1 MVSVKVLFFA
11 IFREKYGL
19 KETNLEFDGTLEGFL
34 TALAHKVNQ
43 AIVEDIFDSGTK
55 QFRSNL
61 IIMINGRNVRDIK
74 GKIKFNDKDVVAIFP
89 PIGGG

>member
-1 MVSVKVLFFA
+1 MKVLFFA
-11 IFREKYGL
+11 VFREKYGL

-34 TALAHKVNQ
+34 TALALKVNK

-55 QFRSNL
+55 QIRSNL

-74 GKIKFNDKDVVAIFP
+74 GEIKFNDNDVVAIFP

>member
-11 IFREKYGL
+11 VFREKYGL

-34 TALAHKVNQ
+34 TALALKVNK

-55 QFRSNL
+55 QIRSNL

-74 GKIKFNDKDVVAIFP
+74 GEIKFNDNDVVAIFP